1 MRKVILLVLALG
13 SLCAFAVPLRAV
25 FAQDDAGTI
34 LAQINGLRASKGLP
48 PLSMNGALTAAAT
61 AHSTYLANNRRT
73 DPHVEANG
81 STPHSRITAA
91 GYGGSYVGENVYGGS
106 MATAAIAWNY
116 WLNSPVHYT
125 GMTNPGFSEI
135 GIGVVRGPF
144 GTFYTTD
151 FGGGGSPVAAAPA
164 GVEDSPA
171 PINPANVVNSGPPA
185 PTKTRARPL
194 PSAIPTNTPGP
205 SAPPT
210 LTFTPVPSKTHA
222 PDEPDAP
229 TATAFIFDLAPQADT
244 PLAVAALPTATGE
257 QASQAVTPAQNT
269 DLPTPTPT
277 LQAIAVLPTPSARI
291 DNLPRR
297 AADDTQNGFASAII
311 PVALLL
317 QGVVLGG
324 FLLRRRR

>member
-1 MRKVILLVLALG
+1 MLLLVLALG
-13 SLCAFAVPLRAV
+13 SLCAFGVPLRAAL
-25 FAQDDAGTI
+25 AQDDAGTV

-48 PLSMNGALTAAAT
+48 PLSVNGALAAAAT
-61 AHSTYLANNRRT
+61 AHSTYLANNRWS
-73 DPHVEANG
+73 DPHVESNG
-81 STPHSRITAA
+81 STPHSRIVAA
-91 GYGGSYVGENVYGGS
+91 GYGNGYVGENVYGGG
-106 MATAAIAWNY
+106 MATAAIAYNY

-151 FGGGGSPVAAAPA
+151 FGGGGGGGAPVAAAP
-164 GVEDSPA
+164 PA
-171 PINPANVVNSGPPA
+171 DTPANPPSGAAVVNSGPPA

-229 TATAFIFDLAPQADT
+229 TPTAFIFDLEPQADT
-244 PLAVAALPTATGE
+244 PLAVAALPTATTSP
-257 QASQAVTPAQNT
+257 QVVNT
-269 DLPTPTPT
+269 ELPTATAT
-277 LQAIAVLPTPSARI
+277 LQVITVLPSPMARVDI
-291 DNLPRR
+291 LPEHT
-297 AADDTQNGFASAII
+297 ADDTQNGFASAII
-311 PVALLL
+311 PVALVL